1 MLLCTHSGFEDHILR
16 SLSLHD
22 IINFSDHARD
32 LYSLIEK
39 GGTGIEMFR
48 TPPFLLRNY
57 NTECFSVHK

>member
-1 MLLCTHSGFEDHILR
+1 MYTFDTEMDVSRI
-16 SLSLHD
+16 LSLHD

-39 GGTGIEMFR
+39 GRTGIEMFR

-57 NTECFSVHK
+57 NTECFSVHL